1 MKNTISHRVA
11 DFLKGFPPFNMLS
24 IEVLEDIAMEIN
36 IQYLDKEGLVF
47 KEGDNPHTNFY
58 VVHKGAVALRKAPQ
72 NEMVDL
78 CDEGDIFGLRP
89 LMAQENYKMEA
100 KAYEETILYCI
111 PIEVFKPYALK
122 NKAIGNFL
130 LESFAS
136 NTRNPYAKNH
146 RGKLY
151 GETSSEE
158 TEAVVP
164 LFDVQQ
170 VRWSKNIISCETS
183 TPITVLASAMRANKI
198 GAILVLKDKL
208 PIGIITDKD
217 LRNKIGT
224 GEIPIS
230 GTAFE
235 IMSSPVITY
244 PEELTVTQA
253 QIGMMATGVSHLCIT
268 KDGTPHTKAVGIVSK
283 HDIMLSVGNNPSV
296 LIKAIQRASK
306 TKEVK
311 RIRLSIMKLLRGYL
325 QQGIPMTITSKIIS
339 ELNNACT
346 RQIITLNLK
355 KMETPP
361 PCSFVWLA
369 IGSQGRNEQLLQTD
383 QDNAIIFEKESTAEG
398 EPHKEYFLELAKK
411 INKGL
416 MKIGYEYCPADMMAS
431 NPKWCLDL
439 ESWKKN
445 VSYWISNPG
454 KNEVLLSS
462 IFFDFNA
469 VYGNTK
475 LSDALSDVIFDTLK
489 EFPVFTTHLASG
501 ALQSPPPSGFFRKFL
516 VEHDGANKDNFD
528 LKRRTLMPLTDAA
541 RVLVLSHFVKGI
553 NNTAARFEKLAT
565 LEPNNKDLYLSCS
578 YATKALLKFR
588 TKQGILHRDSGR
600 YLDLN
605 SLSKEE
611 RVKLKRTFKTIKEI
625 QELINIRFKVSQ
637 LL

>member
-208 PIGIITDKD
+208 P
-217 LRNKIGT
+217 
-224 GEIPIS
+224 
-230 GTAFE
+230 
-235 IMSSPVITY
+235 
-244 PEELTVTQA
+244 
-253 QIGMMATGVSHLCIT
+253 H
-268 KDGTPHTKAVGIVSK
+268 
-283 HDIMLSVGNNPSV
+283 
-296 LIKAIQRASK
+296 
-306 TKEVK
+306 
-311 RIRLSIMKLLRGYL
+311 
-325 QQGIPMTITSKIIS
+325 
-339 ELNNACT
+339 
-346 RQIITLNLK
+346 
-355 KMETPP
+355 
-361 PCSFVWLA
+361 
-369 IGSQGRNEQLLQTD
+369 
-383 QDNAIIFEKESTAEG
+383 
-398 EPHKEYFLELAKK
+398 
-411 INKGL
+411 
-416 MKIGYEYCPADMMAS
+416 
-431 NPKWCLDL
+431 
-439 ESWKKN
+439 
-445 VSYWISNPG
+445 
-454 KNEVLLSS
+454 
-462 IFFDFNA
+462 
-469 VYGNTK
+469 
-475 LSDALSDVIFDTLK
+475 
-489 EFPVFTTHLASG
+489 
-501 ALQSPPPSGFFRKFL
+501 
-516 VEHDGANKDNFD
+516 
-528 LKRRTLMPLTDAA
+528 
-541 RVLVLSHFVKGI
+541 
-553 NNTAARFEKLAT
+553 
-565 LEPNNKDLYLSCS
+565 
-578 YATKALLKFR
+578 
-588 TKQGILHRDSGR
+588 
-600 YLDLN
+600 
-605 SLSKEE
+605 
-611 RVKLKRTFKTIKEI
+611 
-625 QELINIRFKVSQ
+625 
-637 LL
+637 